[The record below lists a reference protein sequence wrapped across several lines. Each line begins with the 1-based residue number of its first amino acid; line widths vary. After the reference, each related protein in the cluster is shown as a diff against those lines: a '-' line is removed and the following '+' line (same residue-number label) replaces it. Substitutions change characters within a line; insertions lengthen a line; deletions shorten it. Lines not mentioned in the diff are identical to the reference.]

1 MLKNSIIQECV
12 TILKRDD
19 IKQEFNDVFSQF
31 IQIAFNSVYPYMC
44 LGLFV
49 LFLIFFINLAILIL
63 LIKFI

>member
-31 IQIAFNSVYPYMC
+31 IQIALNSVHPYMC

-63 LIKFI
+63 LIKCI

>member
-12 TILKRDD
+12 AILKRDD

-31 IQIAFNSVYPYMC
+31 IQIAFNSVYSYMC

-63 LIKFI
+63 LIKCI